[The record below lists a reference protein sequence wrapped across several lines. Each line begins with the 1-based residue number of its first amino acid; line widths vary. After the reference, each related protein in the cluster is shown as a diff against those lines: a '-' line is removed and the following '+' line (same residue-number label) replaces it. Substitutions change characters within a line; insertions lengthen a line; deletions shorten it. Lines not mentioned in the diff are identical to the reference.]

1 MNVATHLGVADLD
14 SEVLVVARNRWP
26 EWQRDHNALRPI
38 DELAE
43 LPGWLRAADR
53 ASADRVMLAFAQ
65 LSSPH
70 GGDDTVATGVLTWVL
85 VPGAVVLAFRLSAFS
100 RRIDEILAAQ
110 LWLEART
117 FPWQHG
123 HKVAANILMNTRRRV
138 LRDLG
143 VGEASAAKVVLLPPT
158 ADVWAEALS
167 DAGRVEPTAEDELA
181 EILTIA
187 RRQGVLGEDDIDL
200 LLSLAGAADAAKPA
214 RSGRGHAGLMA
225 PAASDVVAVARGVS
239 SRTVRRRAL
248 HSVTALRAVCN
259 AQQRTPA

>member
-1 MNVATHLGVADLD
+1 MNVAMHLGVADPD
-14 SEVLVVARNRWP
+14 SEVLVAGRSRWP
-26 EWQRDHNALRPI
+26 EWQRDCAALRPI
-38 DELAE
+38 DELAD

-53 ASADRVMLAFAQ
+53 ESADRVMLALAE

-70 GGDDTVATGVLTWVL
+70 GGDDTTATGMLTWVL
-85 VPGAVVLAFRLSAFS
+85 VPGAVLLAFRLSPFS

-143 VGEASAAKVVLLPPT
+143 VTDAAAARVIPLPPT
-158 ADVWAEALS
+158 ADVWTEAVS
-167 DAGRVEPTAEDELA
+167 DAGCVEPAPEDELA
-181 EILTIA
+181 EILTVA
-187 RRQGVLGEDDIDL
+187 RRQGVLSEDDIDL

-225 PAASDVVAVARGVS
+225 PAASDVVAAARGVS

-248 HSVTALRAVCN
+248 DSVTALRAVCH
-259 AQQRTPA
+259 AQQPTPA